1 VRKVNSSRGR
11 PDRETDTQESS
22 ITVDRRQ
29 PAPRERARRRRLA
42 GRIAADAAAW
52 SLAITFATLLRYEF
66 AVTRPLWWRMV
77 VVIALAAVAQTALG
91 FVTGLYRGRRRTGSF
106 DEVTVLAA
114 TAFWTTLVVT
124 DVNLLLGS
132 VRLVP
137 LSATVLG
144 GFTALALQAGIR
156 WCWRA
161 TAERRL
167 RPTATDAVKLLVF
180 GAGESAAFIIAQ
192 LLRNPLA
199 PYLPVALLDD
209 DRGKANLQIAG
220 VPVVGSRSAIGP
232 AARATGA
239 TALLIAIP
247 SATGELVRELSE
259 LASAAD
265 LRIKVLP
272 TVGELIDGRVGAA
285 DIRPLT
291 DEDLLGRHQIDTD
304 VDAIA
309 GYLTGKRVLVTGAGG
324 SIGSELCRQIDRFA
338 PAKLVMLD
346 RDESA
351 LHAVQLSID
360 GRALL
365 DSDDLVL
372 ADLRD
377 RDHVEQV
384 FVTHRP
390 QVVFHAA
397 ALKHLTL
404 LERHPA
410 EGFRTNALATLD
422 LLEVAADHGVE
433 RFVNVSTDKA
443 ANPTSVLGY
452 TKRVAERL
460 TSAVA
465 ERAEG
470 TFMSVRFGNVLGS
483 RGSVLTA
490 FRAQLERGGPLTVT
504 DPDVSRYFMTVS
516 EACQLVIQAGAIGR
530 RGEALVLEIG
540 EPVRIDDVARRLAEQ
555 SPHPVEIVY
564 TGLRPGEKLHE
575 RLFGVNECDHR
586 PLQFPSACRAPRARP
601 HARRRRRPSPAPA
614 PAVRSLRR

>member
-1 VRKVNSSRGR
+1 MV
-11 PDRETDTQESS
+11 
-22 ITVDRRQ
+22 
-29 PAPRERARRRRLA
+29 
-42 GRIAADAAAW
+42 AADATAW
-52 SLAITFATLLRYEF
+52 TVAITFATLLRYEF
-66 AVTRPLWWRMV
+66 AVTRPLWWRVLAM
-77 VVIALAAVAQTALG
+77 IALAAVTQTALG
-91 FVTGLYRGRRRTGSF
+91 FVTGLYRGRRRVGSF

-114 TAFWTTLVVT
+114 TAFWTTMIVT
-124 DVNLLLGS
+124 DVNLLSGS

-144 GFTALALQAGIR
+144 GFTALALQAGAR
-156 WCWRA
+156 WGWRA
-161 TAERRL
+161 TVERRL
-167 RPTATDAVKLLVF
+167 RSVHAGAVKLLVF

-192 LLRNPLA
+192 LRRNPEA

-209 DRGKANLQIAG
+209 DPGKAKLQIAG
-220 VPVVGSRSAIGP
+220 VPVLGDRSTIAP

-247 SATGELVRELSE
+247 SATSELVRGISE
-259 LASAAD
+259 LAAAVD

-291 DEDLLGRHQIDTD
+291 DEDLLGRHRFETD
-304 VDAIA
+304 IDAIA

-324 SIGSELCRQIDRFA
+324 SIGSELCRQIHRFA
-338 PAKLVMLD
+338 PASLVMLD

-372 ADLRD
+372 VDLRD
-377 RDHVEQV
+377 RDRVERV
-384 FVTHRP
+384 FGDHDP

-422 LLEVAADHGVE
+422 LLEVAAEHGVE

-443 ANPTSVLGY
+443 ADPTSALGY
-452 TKRVAERL
+452 TKRIAERL
-460 TSAVA
+460 TAAVGDHA
-465 ERAEG
+465 TG

-516 EACQLVIQAGAIGR
+516 EACELVIQAGAIGR
-530 RGEALVLEIG
+530 SGEALLLEMG
-540 EPVRIDDVARRLAEQ
+540 QPVRIDEVARRLAEQ
-555 SPHPVEIVY
+555 AAHPLDIVY

-575 RLFGVNECDHR
+575 QLFGINERDHR
-586 PLQFPSACRAPRARP
+586 PVHPLVAHVAVPPLSPDRVRACAVG
-601 HARRRRRPSPAPA
+601 PSPHQAIGQLQALASLPPGDGVDGPRPA
-614 PAVRSLRR
+614 QVRGVAAGPAEALT